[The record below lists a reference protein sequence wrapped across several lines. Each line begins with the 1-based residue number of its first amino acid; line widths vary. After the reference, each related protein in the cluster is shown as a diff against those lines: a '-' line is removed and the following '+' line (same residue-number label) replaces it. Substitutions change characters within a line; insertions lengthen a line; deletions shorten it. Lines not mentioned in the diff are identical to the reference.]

1 MLIDLNIMPPYR
13 IGDDYLDSSE
23 VTRMIILGVL
33 LLLSIF
39 FSSAR
44 TAFTSFNKL
53 RIRSLSEEGNKK
65 ARLVNDLLEKPARMQ
80 NTILIG
86 NVIINLSIS
95 SLATSLALDH
105 FTPAG
110 VVIIIAALIF
120 VMLIFARMI
129 PNTLAE
135 MDSEKFVLR
144 FGRLLL
150 LFIRIMSPL
159 TFLVTRIS
167 SLILMIFHVNTRE
180 KASVITEDELRSIV
194 EVSHEEGVIE
204 MEEKQMITNVVD
216 FGDSMAKDVMV
227 PRVDMVFAEVS
238 LSYDELVELYSR
250 DKYTRMP
257 VYSESRDNVIG
268 ILNLKD
274 IFFYQGSKE
283 EFQIKDIMREPYFT
297 YEYKKTT
304 ELLKEMR
311 KNYVS
316 LAIVLDEYGT
326 TTGLITLEDLL
337 EEIVGEIRDE
347 YDADEEDSIRKI
359 SDTEYIVDGNTK
371 LDEINDALDLE
382 LESDDYDSIAGHL
395 IYLLD
400 HLPEVGESITED
412 NIIYTVDAVM
422 KNRIDKVHI
431 VLIPENSDSADSM
444 NTLSD
449 NSPQENPDSIPVAE
463 SNLEHITQE

>member
-1 MLIDLNIMPPYR
+1 
-13 IGDDYLDSSE
+13 
-23 VTRMIILGVL
+23 
-33 LLLSIF
+33 
-39 FSSAR
+39 
-44 TAFTSFNKL
+44 
-53 RIRSLSEEGNKK
+53 
-65 ARLVNDLLEKPARMQ
+65 
-80 NTILIG
+80 
-86 NVIINLSIS
+86 
-95 SLATSLALDH
+95 
-105 FTPAG
+105 
-110 VVIIIAALIF
+110 
-120 VMLIFARMI
+120 
-129 PNTLAE
+129 
-135 MDSEKFVLR
+135 
-144 FGRLLL
+144 
-150 LFIRIMSPL
+150 
-159 TFLVTRIS
+159 
-167 SLILMIFHVNTRE
+167 
-180 KASVITEDELRSIV
+180 
-194 EVSHEEGVIE
+194 
-204 MEEKQMITNVVD
+204 
-216 FGDSMAKDVMV
+216 
-227 PRVDMVFAEVS
+227 
-238 LSYDELVELYSR
+238 
-250 DKYTRMP
+250 
-257 VYSESRDNVIG
+257 
-268 ILNLKD
+268 
-274 IFFYQGSKE
+274 
-283 EFQIKDIMREPYFT
+283 MREPYFT

-449 NSPQENPDSIPVAE
+449 NSPQENSDSIPVAE

>member
-1 MLIDLNIMPPYR
+1 M
-13 IGDDYLDSSE
+13 DSSE

-44 TAFTSFNKL
+44 TAFTTVNKL
-53 RIRSLSEEGNKK
+53 RIRSLSEEGNNK

-105 FTPAG
+105 YTPVG

-204 MEEKQMITNVVD
+204 MDEKQMITNVVD

-238 LSYDELVELYSR
+238 LSYDELVELFSK

-283 EFQIKDIMREPYFT
+283 DFQIKNIMREPYFT

-400 HLPEVGESITED
+400 HLPEVGETITED
-412 NIIYTVDAVM
+412 NVIYTVDAVM

-431 VLIPENSDSADSM
+431 VLIPENSDSTDSI
-444 NTLSD
+444 NALSD
-449 NSPQENPDSIPVAE
+449 NPPQENPDSVPVTE
-463 SNLEHITQE
+463 GNLEHITQE